1 MTSDIFRGACLSR
14 IDRLTHSVSLSVTLL
29 RYSSKVLSSTSLQ
42 NSLKSF
48 DFSQNSHKILKKNS
62 EYSSKNSLKILSKFS
77 PNSHQ
82 ILSKFSRGFSN
93 LFKNFANSTK
103 FSHHFQQIL
112 INFSP
117 NTFSFGQDKKIGL
130 PKKKLKVHFWVRNL
144 PLKIGIFQFLSKCW
158 KVVILFCKFLLENC
172 AVRKNGVHHD
182 KANGKSYET
191 VISDFWI
198 FHHTVPY
205 YKKKWF
211 SDSMIRIF
219 GFGGLWINH
228 HR

>member
-1 MTSDIFRGACLSR
+1 MKNLKFEINYENFLRGQNGMTSDIFRGACLSR

-82 ILSKFSRGFSN
+82 ILSKFSPNSHQILSKFSRGFSN

-130 PKKKLKVHFWVRNL
+130 PKK
-144 PLKIGIFQFLSKCW
+144 I
-158 KVVILFCKFLLENC
+158 
-172 AVRKNGVHHD
+172 
-182 KANGKSYET
+182 
-191 VISDFWI
+191 
-198 FHHTVPY
+198 
-205 YKKKWF
+205 
-211 SDSMIRIF
+211 
-219 GFGGLWINH
+219 
-228 HR
+228 